1 MTPRTAT
8 KFLVPLGV
16 LLAFAARSTPIGAI
30 ETATFGLD
38 VVERSDDSRLHV
50 PVRAGETTTGQLRV
64 WNKSQAPLT
73 LQVRVVPAQ
82 MDDAGT
88 VSLGGDG
95 EGVAWVSVDPDRVE
109 LAPSAERVVTVRVE
123 APRKI
128 AGDDLV
134 VAVQVEPASVEG
146 AAQPAVVERLALTTY
161 LEPDE
166 DSLIAS
172 LGPFPWIA
180 VAVLLVV
187 ATALVRSALRRRRVG
202 DDAPIG

>member
-1 MTPRTAT
+1 MTPSTAT
-8 KFLVPLGV
+8 KFLVLMGV
-16 LLAFAARSTPIGAI
+16 LLAFVSRSTPIGAI

-50 PVRAGETTTGQLRV
+50 PVRAGETTTGRLRV

-73 LQVRVVPAQ
+73 LQVGVVPAQ
-82 MDDAGT
+82 VDEAGT

-95 EGVAWVSVDPDRVE
+95 EGVGWVSVDPDRVE
-109 LAPSAERVVTVRVE
+109 LAPAAEQVVTVRVE

-128 AGDDLV
+128 SGHDLV
-134 VAVQVEPASVEG
+134 VAVQVEPAIVEG

-172 LGPFPWIA
+172 LGLFPWIA
-180 VAVLLVV
+180 LAVLLVV
-187 ATALVRSALRRRRVG
+187 ATALVRSALRRRRAG
-202 DDAPIG
+202 SAPPIG